1 LKQNDSL
8 FHHIL
13 EMDDLPGD
21 EGRSQTHPSDRN
33 WPSHLEQKFQ
43 SLPLTKQERNF
54 DSAYSSLDSRE
65 VGHSLQA
72 AQTLWSSG
80 SLSGPI
86 PNGFYSII
94 PV

>member
-1 LKQNDSL
+1 MKQNDTI
-8 FHHIL
+8 FQHIL

-21 EGRSQTHPSDRN
+21 EGRSQTQSSDPN
-33 WPSHLEQKFQ
+33 WPSHLDHKVQ
-43 SLPLTKQERNF
+43 SLSLTKQEKN
-54 DSAYSSLDSRE
+54 LDSSVYCTE
-65 VGHSLQA
+65 AGHSFQA
-72 AQTLWSSG
+72 AQTLWSTG